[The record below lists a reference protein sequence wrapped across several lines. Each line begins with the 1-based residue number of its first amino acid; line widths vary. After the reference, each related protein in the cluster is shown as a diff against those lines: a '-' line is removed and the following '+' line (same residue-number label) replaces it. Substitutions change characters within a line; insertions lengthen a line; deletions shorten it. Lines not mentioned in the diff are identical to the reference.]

1 MEQHEFVTVINCM
14 DGRVQE
20 PVIQWMKNRYN
31 AKYVDSVTEA
41 GPNKVL
47 LSNNQDKIDAIIER
61 VRVSTDKHGST
72 VLAIAGHYDCAG
84 HAVDGELKKAR
95 IRESIELISTWGLDV
110 EIIGLYVNDQWQVE
124 VVDGR
129 AREQLQAKAQ

>member
-1 MEQHEFVTVINCM
+1 MEQREFVTVINCM

-20 PVIQWMKNRYN
+20 PVIQWMKSQYN

-47 LSNNQDKIDAIIER
+47 LGNDPQKIDSIIER

-95 IRESIELISTWGLDV
+95 IRESVELISTWGLDV
-110 EIIGLYVNDQWQVE
+110 EIIGIYVNDKWEVE
-124 VVDGR
+124 EVCGR
-129 AREQLQAKAQ
+129 ARQPQAKAQ